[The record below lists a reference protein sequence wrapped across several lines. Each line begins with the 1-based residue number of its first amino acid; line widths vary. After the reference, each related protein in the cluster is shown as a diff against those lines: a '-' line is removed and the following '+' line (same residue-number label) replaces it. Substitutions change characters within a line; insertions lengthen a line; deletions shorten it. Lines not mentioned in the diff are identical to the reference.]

1 MFGHD
6 IDTDAVRVK
15 SCIGLVPQEFNFDGY
30 DPIINSI
37 LNVAGYNGIPRREAK
52 KRAEYFLKKL
62 DLWDKRDSMARHLSG
77 GMQRRAMIVRALIH
91 EPKLLILDEPTAGV
105 DIEVRKVMWEYLSE
119 INSQNGTS
127 IILTTHYLEEVEE
140 LLSLIHI

>member
-1 MFGHD
+1 MLGSNGAGKSTIIGIISSLISKTSGSVQVFGHD

-52 KRAEYFLKKL
+52 SE
-62 DLWDKRDSMARHLSG
+62 LS
-77 GMQRRAMIVRALIH
+77 
-91 EPKLLILDEPTAGV
+91 TF
-105 DIEVRKVMWEYLSE
+105 
-119 INSQNGTS
+119 
-127 IILTTHYLEEVEE
+127 
-140 LLSLIHI
+140 